1 MKAWSFDIWSTLPGG
16 VAGTRGC
23 VKGASERVLQAT
35 LTPTSP
41 ALLRELNCPACV
53 VRPDRVDF
61 MPVPSNPL
69 PLGTR
74 LPWFRLTDLDGV
86 ERSASDVS
94 EGQIAIVAFICNHS
108 PYVRHIEDQLST
120 ALNRFQREGM
130 YVVAISPNDVISY
143 PSDSVDEMRSQ
154 AERGVRFEF
163 PYCLDESQE
172 VTKAFQAACTPE
184 VFVYDSGWRLAYHGQ
199 FDGSRPSAANGA
211 AVTGDSLD
219 EAIES
224 IRTGEALSARQMPS
238 LGCSVKWRSGN
249 EPDYVLAI
257 PDQRWII
264 DVA

>member
-1 MKAWSFDIWSTLPGG
+1 
-16 VAGTRGC
+16 
-23 VKGASERVLQAT
+23 
-35 LTPTSP
+35 
-41 ALLRELNCPACV
+41 
-53 VRPDRVDF
+53 

-74 LPWFRLTDLDGV
+74 LPWFKLTDLSGI
-86 ERSASDVS
+86 ERSASDVAD
-94 EGQIAIVAFICNHS
+94 GQVAVVAFICNHS
-108 PYVRHIEDQLST
+108 PYVRHIEDELAQ
-120 ALNRFQREGM
+120 ALNRYQREGV

-143 PSDSVDEMRSQ
+143 PSDDTDEMRAQ

-172 VTKAFQAACTPE
+172 VTKAFRAACTPE
-184 VFVYDSGWRLAYHGQ
+184 VFVYDAWGRLAYHGQ
-199 FDGSRPSAANGA
+199 FDGSRPSATSNTP
-211 AVTGDSLD
+211 VTGDSLD
-219 EAIES
+219 GAIEAVRS
-224 IRTGEALSARQMPS
+224 GEALSAPQMPS